1 MEHSSDVKENLL
13 NIQED
18 KKCYICGR
26 TPADFK
32 NCFLLRQHDLKIK
45 KTFEMFWETWEREI
59 VDTNLIKDWVCF
71 LDEVLYDSILDKFS
85 DFDMNALRS
94 DNTFFEKLPHLLL
107 FIHFG
112 KKHFNKGR
120 YIKLVEILE
129 YLRKVNSTLK
139 NFGKDRSIED
149 LKMISVFFDEFYS
162 RKIMD
167 IGDNYA
173 IRSYQRNIRESGS
186 KLIPLFEKENIKKVN
201 ITDILDAFNNL
212 LSELEERK
220 SIEELAVEFEPRNVS
235 LNLKNYG
242 TTLTVSICPVCE
254 KIILDMIVENSYV

>member
-1 MEHSSDVKENLL
+1 MEHLSDVKNNIL
-13 NIQED
+13 NIQEN
-18 KKCYICGR
+18 KRCYVCGR

-32 NCFLLRQHDLKIK
+32 NCFLLRQHDLMIK

-59 VDTNLIKDWVCF
+59 VDTNLIKDWIRF
-71 LDEVLYDSILDKFS
+71 LDEVLYDSILDRYS

-94 DNTFFEKLPHLLL
+94 DNTFLKSLPHLPL

-120 YIKLVEILE
+120 YIKLAEILE

-139 NFGKDRSIED
+139 NFGKDQSIED
-149 LKMISVFFDEFYS
+149 FKMISVFFDEFYS

-167 IGDNYA
+167 MGDNYA
-173 IRSYQRNIRESGS
+173 IRSYQRNIKESES
-186 KLIPLFEKENIKKVN
+186 KLIPLFKKENIKKVN
-201 ITDILDAFNNL
+201 TTKILDTFKNL

-220 SIEELAVEFEPRNVS
+220 SIEELAIEFESRNVS
-235 LNLKNYG
+235 LNFKRYE
-242 TTLTVSICPVCE
+242 TTLTVFVCPVCE
-254 KIILDMIVENSYV
+254 YIIMDIIYRYRP

>member
-1 MEHSSDVKENLL
+1 MEHLSDVKENIL

-18 KKCYICGR
+18 KRCYVCGR
-26 TPADFK
+26 TPVDFK
-32 NCFLLRQHDLKIK
+32 NCFLLREHDQKIK
-45 KTFEMFWETWEREI
+45 KTFEMFWETWEREL
-59 VDTNLIKDWVCF
+59 VDTNLIKDWIRF
-71 LDEVLYDSILDKFS
+71 LDEVLYGSILDNYS

-94 DNTFFEKLPHLLL
+94 DNTFFEKLHHLPF
-107 FIHFG
+107 FIYFG

-139 NFGKDRSIED
+139 NFGKDQSIED
-149 LKMISVFFDEFYS
+149 LKLISVFFDEFYS

-173 IRSYQRNIRESGS
+173 IRSYQRNIRESES

-201 ITDILDAFNNL
+201 ITDILDAFENL

-220 SIEELAVEFEPRNVS
+220 SIEELAFEFEFINIS
-235 LNLKNYG
+235 FNFKNYEP
-242 TTLTVSICPVCE
+242 TLTVFICPVCE
-254 KIILDMIVENSYV
+254 HIIMNMIYRYRP